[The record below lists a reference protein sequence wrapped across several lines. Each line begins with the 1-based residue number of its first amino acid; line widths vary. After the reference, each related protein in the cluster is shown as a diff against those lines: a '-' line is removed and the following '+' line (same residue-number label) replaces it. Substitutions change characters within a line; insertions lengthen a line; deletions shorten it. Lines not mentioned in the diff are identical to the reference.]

1 MMKTMTTVPSTAAP
15 SQPAPTP
22 SDEYEQIDVPARIFY
37 TIALIVLCLY
47 VNVTLVAFA
56 VNYFKAIGNDFWF
69 NFKCVAMLVAFAS
82 PFLLLSRA
90 KRPYGI
96 SLAISTLVLVF
107 QLSPLFAAVGVAGVV
122 ARRGD
127 QRKVAGCVA
136 FGFVVGVVSVA
147 CDLLLPPDA
156 SLLIHGYTLENAAEA
171 LHPAGKPMT
180 ALGWFMCLLIPAIEI
195 GLAIIFG
202 TVMRNSAVSKRSLAQ
217 AKSEKQRA
225 DTIQTSL
232 SNKQIADS
240 IAAEAHDT
248 LAHSLSLIAVNATT
262 LGSDVAKLQQSQDSE
277 QLHLDIQRRA
287 DDLRDQAAG
296 ALDEA
301 HSIIDMLRHPDEAAR
316 LLAPGEETALT
327 QEALDA
333 LFSNVRDSGT
343 ELRLWV
349 DIRGLSALN
358 PNVGKVAF
366 RAIQE
371 GLTNARRHAPGA
383 PVSLRVSV
391 IPTSGI
397 AISMTNPVGEGET
410 TTAHGGNGLPGLS
423 RRVQETKGT
432 CTYGVDDRGI
442 FHLDVQLPF
451 VPLS

>member
-1 MMKTMTTVPSTAAP
+1 MMKAMTTVPSH
-15 SQPAPTP
+15 PTP
-22 SDEYEQIDVPARIFY
+22 VSSDEYEQIDVPSRLIY
-37 TIALIVLCLY
+37 TIALIALCFY
-47 VNVTLVAFA
+47 ANVTLVAFS
-56 VNYFKAIGNDFWF
+56 VNYFETIGNAFWF
-69 NFKCVAMLVAFAS
+69 NFKALAMLVAFAS
-82 PFLLLSRA
+82 PVLLISRA
-90 KRPYGI
+90 KRPYVVSLVI
-96 SLAISTLVLVF
+96 SSLVMVF

-127 QRKVAGCVA
+127 KQKVAGCVA
-136 FGFVVGVVSVA
+136 FGFVAGVVTVA
-147 CDLLLPPDA
+147 SDLLLPPDA
-156 SLLIHGYTLENAAEA
+156 SLLIHGYTLEIMAQA
-171 LHPAGKPMT
+171 LHPAEESMT
-180 ALGWFMCLLIPAIEI
+180 VLGWFLCLLIPAIEI

-262 LGSDVAKLQQSQDSE
+262 LGADVAKLQQSQDSR

-383 PVSLRVSV
+383 PVSLSVSV
-391 IPTSGI
+391 IPTTGI
-397 AISMTNPVGEGET
+397 AISMMNPVIAGEAAPT
-410 TTAHGGNGLPGLS
+410 SGGNGLPGLS
-423 RRVQETKGT
+423 KRVQETKGT
-432 CTYGVDDRGI
+432 CTYGVDNRSV
-442 FHLDVQLPF
+442 FHLDVRLPF